1 MFLGTDNAI
10 KYKNE
15 FGTEYEVH
23 CHNHSTNY
31 KTQDLEMEYQGRL
44 TADVPSKYQH
54 DKNVFI
60 LQTAPDAQYDKPIN
74 DLQKFNMKD
83 LLRDLKQKIT
93 MRSIYGLK

>member
-1 MFLGTDNAI
+1 MLLRHVQTCVFLGTDNAV

-31 KTQDLEMEYQGRL
+31 KTQNLEMEYQGRL
-44 TADVPSKYQH
+44 TSDVPSKFQQ

-60 LQTAPDAQYDKPIN
+60 LQTAPSAQYDQSID
-74 DLQKFNMKD
+74 DLTQKLQARVD
-83 LLRDLKQKIT
+83 
-93 MRSIYGLK
+93 